1 MVTHEL
7 KKLRKEHT
15 LGGATLYGNEYRS
28 LNQVVKLTYKKIKTL
43 DRGDLNKSMDGAD
56 LENYALAKKGSHGE
70 GLEAAGDLASLL
82 RAQKKEREAAAKLNN
97 E

>member
-1 MVTHEL
+1 
-7 KKLRKEHT
+7 
-15 LGGATLYGNEYRS
+15 
-28 LNQVVKLTYKKIKTL
+28 
-43 DRGDLNKSMDGAD
+43 MDGAD

-97 E
+97 EQFDESAKKGLLIDTTTMQTQFN

>member
-1 MVTHEL
+1 
-7 KKLRKEHT
+7 
-15 LGGATLYGNEYRS
+15 
-28 LNQVVKLTYKKIKTL
+28 
-43 DRGDLNKSMDGAD
+43 MDGAD